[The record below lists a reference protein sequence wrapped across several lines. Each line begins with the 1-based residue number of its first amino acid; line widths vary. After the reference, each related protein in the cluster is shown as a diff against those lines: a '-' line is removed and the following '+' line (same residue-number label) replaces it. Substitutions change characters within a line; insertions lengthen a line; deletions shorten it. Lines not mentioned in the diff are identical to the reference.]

1 MRASSRPMPIR
12 ILIADDHAVFRV
24 GLKALLEKEQDM
36 KVVAEAADGFE
47 AAREATRLDIDV
59 LLLDITM
66 PGLTGP
72 QVAELVL
79 REKPDLAIVIL
90 TMHEDEQYLHELFR
104 KGVRGFAL
112 KRSSGQELIQ
122 AIRTAHR
129 GEHYVDPSM
138 AGRVLSALSGET
150 VRSGGADRLARLTP
164 REREVCRL
172 LAYGHTNAEIAEQL
186 AISDRTVET
195 HRSNIM
201 AKLDLKSRA
210 ELVRFAIDSGLL
222 ELT

>member
-1 MRASSRPMPIR
+1 MGASSRPMPIR
-12 ILIADDHAVFRV
+12 ILIADDHAVFRA

-36 KVVAEAADGFE
+36 KIVAEAADGLE

-79 REKPDLAIVIL
+79 HEKPELAIVAV
-90 TMHEDEQYLHELFR
+90 TMHEDERYLHELFR
-104 KGVRGFAL
+104 RGVRGLVL
-112 KRSSGQELIQ
+112 KRSSGQEIIR

-138 AGRVLSALSGET
+138 AVRVLSALSGET
-150 VRSGGADRLARLTP
+150 ARAGGADRLARLTP

-172 LAYGHTNAEIAEQL
+172 LAHGHTNAEIAERL

-210 ELVRFAIDSGLL
+210 ELVQFAIESGLL